1 MRSKGTVLFTL
12 ILFSLGAA
20 CSRKTA
26 ESAPG
31 GEQEAQVQEPVESK
45 KEAPESEPP
54 TQAEPTL
61 ETAAF
66 SVPGI
71 TDEGVK
77 KLSAALADDPGVV
90 SAKADNENELFRVT
104 FKPGKSNPGDIL
116 AALKTVD
123 PQIAFKGVEKAE
135 GSEAPAGHACGGCPM
150 RHQCGGE
157 EQ

>member
-1 MRSKGTVLFTL
+1 MKCKVSVLAVL
-12 ILFSLGAA
+12 VLFSLASA

-26 ESAPG
+26 GSAAG
-31 GEQEAQVQEPVESK
+31 GEQEAAGESAESK
-45 KEAPESEPP
+45 KEAPAAETPPQEEP
-54 TQAEPTL
+54 AL

-66 SVPGI
+66 TVPGI

-77 KLSAALADDPGVV
+77 KLTAALSDDPGVV
-90 SAKADNENELFRVT
+90 SAKADGENELFKVT

-135 GSEAPAGHACGGCPM
+135 GSEAPPGHACGGCPM